1 MTQDANR
8 SYRIAVLCLFMLA
21 VALMAY
27 PALRIAW
34 IAEIDNTEGWNAY
47 HQARAMAGQSLYD
60 VGSPYFFNNYP
71 PLSFYMIGALSVP
84 LGDVILAGRL
94 VSLAA
99 VIALCLGVAGI
110 VRSAGASRLDSLFA
124 ATTCALFFAAFATDY
139 VGKNNPQVLGL
150 AFVVA
155 GLAVHLGGGNETRKA
170 ALTALLFSV
179 GVMTKHSVIALP
191 LIVAADMAMRGSGR
205 ARLVFFA
212 TGLGLAAASVVGL
225 WLVVGK
231 PFFTQLLASRTWDLP
246 RSFLF
251 TTEILAQYQA
261 PMAVVG
267 LSLLAL
273 RRQRPAGLVLAY
285 LGLAWG
291 LGIFYSGG
299 AGTDMNVFFDVAVA
313 LSIGAGLAL
322 HMLGLP
328 RAKTAMALAINA
340 GVLFYAPF
348 CLGRFGVDMAGE
360 LDSREE
366 AFKADIAY
374 VAASPGVTLCQ
385 AHSLCFRAGKPPFYD
400 PINTLQAMV
409 MGRLPA
415 DTLTGML
422 ERHEI
427 ALVQITD
434 PPPNPDADNPGM
446 QAMPARFV
454 DFQPEVFEVLKRRYV
469 VDRVGISGRFYRPR
483 TGS

>member
-1 MTQDANR
+1 MIRDADDR
-8 SYRIAVLCLFMLA
+8 SYRVAVLCLFILA

-47 HQARAMAGQSLYD
+47 HQARAIAGQSLYKA
-60 VGSPYFFNNYP
+60 GSPYFFNNYP
-71 PLSFYMIGALSVP
+71 PLSFYMVGALSVP

-94 VSLAA
+94 ASLAA

-110 VRSAGASRLDSLFA
+110 VRSAGASRLDCLFA
-124 ATTCALFFAAFATDY
+124 ATTCALLFAAFATDY

-155 GLAVHLGGGNETRKA
+155 GLAVHLAGPSDARRG
-170 ALTALLFSV
+170 ALSALLFAV
-179 GVMTKHSVIALP
+179 GVMTKHSLIALP
-191 LIVAADMAMRGSGR
+191 LIVAADIALRGSFR
-205 ARLVFFA
+205 SRLAFFA
-212 TGLGLAAASVVGL
+212 TGLGLAAASVAGL
-225 WLVVGK
+225 WLVVGEA
-231 PFFTQLLASRTWDLP
+231 FFTQLLASRTWDLP

-267 LSLLAL
+267 LALLAF
-273 RRQRPAGLVLAY
+273 RRRRPAGLALAY

-291 LGIFYSGG
+291 MGIFYSGG
-299 AGTDMNVFFDVAVA
+299 AGTDMNVFFEVAVA
-313 LSIGAGLAL
+313 LSIGAGLVV
-322 HMLGLP
+322 HMIGLP

-360 LDSREE
+360 LDSREQ

-374 VAASPGVTLCQ
+374 VTSIPGTTLCQ
-385 AHSLCFRAGKPPFYD
+385 SHSLCFRAGKPPFYD

-422 ERHEI
+422 ERREI

-434 PPPNPDADNPGM
+434 PLPHPDADNPGM
-446 QAMPARFV
+446 QTMPARFV

-469 VDRVGISGRFYRPR
+469 IDRVGISGRFYRPR
-483 TGS
+483 S